1 MKPPCEMVVWYVIP
15 AIRSELAKDLL
26 KLGMKQKTISE
37 LMDITQ
43 PAVSQYLTDK
53 RGSGIEFNDDVKQLI
68 QDFADDLND
77 GTATKADIISRTC
90 YICKRIKTEDI
101 LFRFCI
107 GIIIQL
113 AINFLLLALYF
124 FYFFQIFNFYL

>member
-53 RGSGIEFNDDVKQLI
+53 RGSGIEFNDDVKKLI

-101 LFRFCI
+101 LCQIHREHGHVPADCKACL
-107 GIIIQL
+107 GS
-113 AINFLLLALYF
+113 ALEE
-124 FYFFQIFNFYL
+124 

>member
-26 KLGMKQKTISE
+26 KLGMKQKDISE

-53 RGSGIEFNDDVKQLI
+53 RGSGIQFNDDVKELI
-68 QDFADDLND
+68 SDFADDLYSGD
-77 GTATKADIISRTC
+77 AGKSDIISRTC
-90 YICKRIKTEDI
+90 AICKKIKTEDI
-101 LFRFCI
+101 LC
-107 GIIIQL
+107 QL
-113 AINFLLLALYF
+113 HQEKGDIPADCKACLSS
-124 FYFFQIFNFYL
+124 Q

>member
-26 KLGMKQKTISE
+26 KLGMKQKDISE

-53 RGSGIEFNDDVKQLI
+53 RGSGIEFNDDVKELI
-68 QDFADDLND
+68 TDFANDLYSGD
-77 GTATKADIISRTC
+77 AGKSDIISRTC
-90 YICKRIKTEDI
+90 AICKKIKTEDI
-101 LFRFCI
+101 LC
-107 GIIIQL
+107 QL
-113 AINFLLLALYF
+113 HQEKGDIPADCKACLSSK
-124 FYFFQIFNFYL
+124 

>member
-53 RGSGIEFNDDVKQLI
+53 RGSGIEFNDDVKKLI

-90 YICKRIKTEDI
+90 YICKSIKTEDI
-101 LFRFCI
+101 LCQIHREHGHVPADCKACL
-107 GIIIQL
+107 GS
-113 AINFLLLALYF
+113 ALEE
-124 FYFFQIFNFYL
+124 

>member
-26 KLGMKQKTISE
+26 KLGMKQKTIS
-37 LMDITQ
+37 
-43 PAVSQYLTDK
+43 AVSQYLTDK

-68 QDFADDLND
+68 QDFADDLNE

-101 LFRFCI
+101 LCQIHREHGHVPADCKACL
-107 GIIIQL
+107 GS
-113 AINFLLLALYF
+113 ALE
-124 FYFFQIFNFYL
+124 L

>member
-53 RGSGIEFNDDVKQLI
+53 RGSGIEFNDDVKQMI
-68 QDFADDLND
+68 QDFADDLNE

-101 LFRFCI
+101 LCQIHREHGHVTADCKACL
-107 GIIIQL
+107 GS
-113 AINFLLLALYF
+113 ALE
-124 FYFFQIFNFYL
+124 L

>member
-53 RGSGIEFNDDVKQLI
+53 RGSGIEFNDDVKKLI

-101 LFRFCI
+101 LWQIHSEHGHVPADCKACL
-107 GIIIQL
+107 GS
-113 AINFLLLALYF
+113 ALEE
-124 FYFFQIFNFYL
+124 

>member
-101 LFRFCI
+101 LCQI
-107 GIIIQL
+107 HKACLGS
-113 AINFLLLALYF
+113 ALE
-124 FYFFQIFNFYL
+124 L

>member
-101 LFRFCI
+101 LCQIHREHGHVPVDCKACL
-107 GIIIQL
+107 GS
-113 AINFLLLALYF
+113 ALE
-124 FYFFQIFNFYL
+124 L

>member
-53 RGSGIEFNDDVKQLI
+53 RGSGIEFNEDVKLMI
-68 QDFADDLND
+68 QDFADDLNE

-101 LFRFCI
+101 QCQNHRELGHVPADCKACL
-107 GIIIQL
+107 GS
-113 AINFLLLALYF
+113 ALE
-124 FYFFQIFNFYL
+124 L

>member
-26 KLGMKQKTISE
+26 KLGMKQKDISE

-53 RGSGIEFNDDVKQLI
+53 RGSGIQFNDDVKDLI
-68 QDFADDLND
+68 SDFADDLYSGNA
-77 GTATKADIISRTC
+77 GKSDIISRTC
-90 YICKRIKTEDI
+90 AICKKIKTEDI
-101 LFRFCI
+101 LC
-107 GIIIQL
+107 QL
-113 AINFLLLALYF
+113 HQEKGDIPADCKACLSS
-124 FYFFQIFNFYL
+124 Q